1 MPDHTAGAK
10 RIRTVRVRGGH
21 TKWRALRLDHGN
33 FSWGSEAISRRTR
46 VLDVVYNA
54 SNNELVR
61 TKTLVKNS
69 IVQIDATPYRQ
80 WYQQHYGVQ
89 LGKATE
95 DAVKVRTFMTLHDST
110 FTNTN
115 VGQVNFEL
123 VLMCVLFGS

>member
-1 MPDHTAGAK
+1 VALGWCLRVPDYTAGAK

-95 DAVKVRTFMTLHDST
+95 DAVKVRTSNDPA
-110 FTNTN
+110 
-115 VGQVNFEL
+115 
-123 VLMCVLFGS
+123 